1 MKKIIALCTLAITL
15 CLQGFAQNGLE
26 KIILD
31 SKLEILVPT
40 GFTRMKRKM
49 FTTYSSVDKRK
60 PSWAITY
67 DNGKVVLSC
76 TFTEK
81 KVDDNSIPA
90 FTDQLIAELKA
101 SKNDF
106 KLADDGILLQDG
118 KNIGYI
124 KFMSRVK
131 AQKIFNYM
139 FYNSLEERLV
149 LFILECPKKL
159 REKWE
164 VKADEMAASLRL
176 QNL

>member
-31 SKLEILVPT
+31 SKLHILVPT
-40 GFTRMKRKM
+40 GFTRMERKM

-60 PSWAITY
+60 PWWAITY

-76 TFTEK
+76 TSTEK

-101 SKNDF
+101 SMDDF

-124 KFMSRVK
+124 KFISQMK
-131 AQKIFNYM
+131 DQKTFSQIRLNTSEASETFTINY
-139 FYNSLEERLV
+139 
-149 LFILECPKKL
+149 
-159 REKWE
+159 
-164 VKADEMAASLRL
+164 A
-176 QNL
+176 